1 VFYVVEHVQHGG
13 LAIDFEVY
21 DNSQHQGEY
30 FSWSLHFAEENSK
43 TGHSTNLEG
52 KTASM
57 KYSAVG
63 IPDSLFLLVA
73 EKHSLRIESAVADQ
87 EDDWDNNPNDKRT
100 KDATIMWD
108 RLVSKNIATYD
119 DARDI
124 YYIDKRNPSAT
135 QDNLTESG
143 A

>member
-1 VFYVVEHVQHGG
+1 
-13 LAIDFEVY
+13 
-21 DNSQHQGEY
+21 
-30 FSWSLHFAEENSK
+30 
-43 TGHSTNLEG
+43 
-52 KTASM
+52 M